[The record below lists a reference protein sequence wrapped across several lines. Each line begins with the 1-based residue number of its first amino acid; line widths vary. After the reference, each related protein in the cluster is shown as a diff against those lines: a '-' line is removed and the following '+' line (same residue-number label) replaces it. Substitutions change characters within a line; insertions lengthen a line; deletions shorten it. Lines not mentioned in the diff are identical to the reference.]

1 MSFAE
6 NNANQK
12 ADGDENDYE
21 PDRGKRNVS
30 GVMSRHRKTGVN
42 VVNVLATMLKICA
55 TTANLPASQLFTQH
69 NTAHAFTILC
79 YNVICTLEEA
89 KIPTGQNWVGVNQ
102 CKVLVAD
109 IAVQTFQSSLTN
121 INAGSVQCIQC
132 ILYSVCYT
140 RSCG

>member
-55 TTANLPASQLFTQH
+55 ATAYLPASQLFTQH

-79 YNVICTLEEA
+79 YNIICTLEEA
-89 KIPTGQNWVGVNQ
+89 KIPTEQNQVDVNQ
-102 CKVLVAD
+102 CKVLVA
-109 IAVQTFQSSLTN
+109 
-121 INAGSVQCIQC
+121 
-132 ILYSVCYT
+132 
-140 RSCG
+140 